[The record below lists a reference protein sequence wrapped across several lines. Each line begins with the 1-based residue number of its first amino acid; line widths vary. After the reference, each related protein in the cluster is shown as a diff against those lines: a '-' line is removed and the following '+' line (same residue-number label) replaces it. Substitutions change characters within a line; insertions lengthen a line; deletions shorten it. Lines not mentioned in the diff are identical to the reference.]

1 MEAKKSVFEILNEI
15 NVSDRIEKK
24 GRLNYLSWAWAW
36 GELKKRFPDASSR
49 VYEREDGRIYW
60 DDGKTC
66 WVKCSVTVQG
76 QEIIE
81 YLPIMDSRNTSIPLE
96 NVTSM
101 DVNKTIQRCITKAIG
116 RHGLGLYIYQ
126 GEDLPEDTEAR
137 NEDALQTYT
146 CADCGKV
153 IEPFK
158 NFSAAEVADRAQ
170 KQFGRALCLSC
181 GKKAAAAAQREV
193 QNVQKQFNAAVQPPV
208 RQKSMGE
215 LLQDLDSKA

>member
-1 MEAKKSVFEILNEI
+1 MEAKKSVFEMLNEI

-137 NEDALQTYT
+137 NEAALQTYT

-158 NFSAAEVADRAQ
+158 SISAAEVADRAQ

-193 QNVQKQFNAAVQPPV
+193 QNVQKQFEAATQPPV

>member
-1 MEAKKSVFEILNEI
+1 MEAKKSVFEMLNEI

-137 NEDALQTYT
+137 NEAALQTYT

-158 NFSAAEVADRAQ
+158 SISAAEVADRAQ

-193 QNVQKQFNAAVQPPV
+193 QNVHKQFDAATQPPV

>member
-1 MEAKKSVFEILNEI
+1 MEAKKSVFEMLNEI

-81 YLPIMDSRNTSIPLE
+81 YLPIMDSRNTSIPME

-137 NEDALQTYT
+137 NEAALQTYT

-158 NFSAAEVADRAQ
+158 SISAAEVADRAQ

-193 QNVQKQFNAAVQPPV
+193 QNVQKQFDAATQPPV